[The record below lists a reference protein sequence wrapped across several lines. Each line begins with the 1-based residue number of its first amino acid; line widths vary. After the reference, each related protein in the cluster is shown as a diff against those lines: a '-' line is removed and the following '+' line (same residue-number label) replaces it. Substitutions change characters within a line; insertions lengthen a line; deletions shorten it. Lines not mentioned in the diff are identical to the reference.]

1 MPTGAMCE
9 DDGPKPRTGPVKPPG
24 TAAMGGASPLPIK
37 KKIHINIYVYVRISS
52 FIYLQLFQFPNLLH
66 RLIKVII
73 DDENITRNELTN
85 LGLEPVAIPLR
96 VVVALRQLMRQYFLR
111 EAKQTQALVSPHD
124 LEVLYFSA

>member
-37 KKIHINIYVYVRISS
+37 TKIHINIYVYVRISS